1 MLQKSGMTSKFS
13 SIDEAP
19 EPTTC
24 GCCNSTKLLIFV
36 VLVLYAVCQT
46 QILVNRPTTVD
57 VENILRG
64 IQQTSER
71 IANIE
76 LTMIKVDSSLD
87 FLKAE
92 CGKKAQPPTRVKGQS
107 ISSIRQEM
115 LKIKR
120 YLRHLEHR
128 VQCATTDD
136 GKDGHGRLCPA
147 ERGGKMRFLNDKRKG
162 DKTNSTGNPT
172 SKLKTSERRSVQD
185 DDKPT
190 TQGWRQTGS
199 KTTRRRQHS
208 VYTCWGR
215 SECPKWEGITTLYS
229 GKVATLHSRTNSRVS
244 SEYLCIPHR
253 LGFNNHRVINS
264 GLSLSPV
271 KFGANITIFSY
282 IGPEQCKRWGK
293 PCEFWKR
300 TRPELFVNLDHF
312 QVPCSVCMR
321 EKRTATL
328 VMPARN
334 TCLPGWWKEYYGYL
348 ITHHSGEG
356 AHHICV
362 NADATGVPGSNN
374 TGTQGPQ
381 LQPVAYKCD
390 GPSCPSTSDGS
401 SNREKALSC
410 AVCTI

>member
-1 MLQKSGMTSKFS
+1 
-13 SIDEAP
+13 
-19 EPTTC
+19 
-24 GCCNSTKLLIFV
+24 
-36 VLVLYAVCQT
+36 
-46 QILVNRPTTVD
+46 
-57 VENILRG
+57 
-64 IQQTSER
+64 
-71 IANIE
+71 
-76 LTMIKVDSSLD
+76 
-87 FLKAE
+87 
-92 CGKKAQPPTRVKGQS
+92 
-107 ISSIRQEM
+107 
-115 LKIKR
+115 
-120 YLRHLEHR
+120 
-128 VQCATTDD
+128 
-136 GKDGHGRLCPA
+136 
-147 ERGGKMRFLNDKRKG
+147 MRFLKDKRKS

-199 KTTRRRQHS
+199 KTTKRRQHS

-215 SECPKWEGITTLYS
+215 SECPKWGGVTTLYS

-253 LGFNNHRVINS
+253 LGFNNQRVINS

-293 PCEFWKR
+293 PCEFWKK

-348 ITHHSGEG
+348 MTHHSGEG

-401 SNREKALSC
+401 SNREKVLSC